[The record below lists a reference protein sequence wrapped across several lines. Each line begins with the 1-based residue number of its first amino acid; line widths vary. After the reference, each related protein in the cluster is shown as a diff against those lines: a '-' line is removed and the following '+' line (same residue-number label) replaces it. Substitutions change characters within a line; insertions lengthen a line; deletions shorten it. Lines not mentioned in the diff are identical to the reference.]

1 MKLECYVFMPYE
13 GQLRFS
19 YDTET
24 NQIGKS
30 NPTADAPLGVFKLTG
45 YRPETCREYIYSGK
59 GHYDDNLRLIILR
72 WIIPRLTTESQVELG
87 DELLGAFPFRQ
98 GFKFTARKV
107 GEL

>member
-1 MKLECYVFMPYE
+1 VIIECYVFMPYE

-45 YRPETCREYIYSGK
+45 QRPPTCKEFIYSGK
-59 GHYDDNLRLIILR
+59 HHFDDNIRLIILR
-72 WIIPRLTTESQVELG
+72 WIIPRLANEVQVELG
-87 DELLGAFPFRQ
+87 DELLGAFPFSQ
-98 GFKFTARKV
+98 GFKFTARRV
-107 GEL
+107 AQ